1 MTLDCVSRHTLTAWI
16 AMTTMVGD
24 YAQSGRAAISQAERT
39 ELYRHCEMNDTL
51 SLHDWEI
58 SIGEYIGSELDN
70 PYRRRYRYRIGASST
85 AQATTLRLGAAFLTA
100 HSGLGAL
107 PGIIPI
113 LAAASFQPALIAVHP
128 NAHETAWPPWLKVHD
143 VLAERIVFR
152 VREALQ
158 IGLST
163 NAPGFEQAGIEV
175 RDRIDQQPDEWP
187 PQQRRPPP
195 LKP

>member
-1 MTLDCVSRHTLTAWI
+1 
-16 AMTTMVGD
+16 MTTMVDD
-24 YAQSGRAAISQAERT
+24 YAQFGQVAISQAERT
-39 ELYRHCEMNDTL
+39 ELYRHREMNDAL
-51 SLHDWEI
+51 ALHGWEI
-58 SIGEYIGSELDN
+58 SIGEYVGSELQN

-152 VREALQ
+152 VREAL
-158 IGLST
+158 
-163 NAPGFEQAGIEV
+163 
-175 RDRIDQQPDEWP
+175 
-187 PQQRRPPP
+187 
-195 LKP
+195 